1 MTEDAQAG
9 PRGELTT
16 RTLAMP
22 ADANP
27 SGDIFGGWVLSQMDI
42 AGGIAAGQRSRGRVA
57 TVAIDAMSFIRPVYV
72 GDILCVYTDVERVGR
87 TSMTIHLEAWA
98 LRKRIGERVKVTDGR
113 FTFVAIDDDGRPREI
128 PAASGEL
135 DD

>member
-1 MTEDAQAG
+1 MSER
-9 PRGELTT
+9 PRGQLTT

-42 AGGIAAGQRSRGRVA
+42 AGGISSHERANCRTVTAAVDR
-57 TVAIDAMSFIRPVYV
+57 MSFIEPVKI
-72 GDILCVYTDVERVGR
+72 GDILCVYTDVVKVGN
-87 TSMTIHLEAWA
+87 TSMDIHIEAWTQ
-98 LRKRIGERVKVTDGR
+98 KRDGTHSQSKVTEAV
-113 FTFVAIDDDGRPREI
+113 FKFVALDDDGRPT
-128 PAASGEL
+128 PV